1 LTPEGGLQRK
11 TATST
16 ATHKCRRL
24 LALALVSLAA
34 LNIFCER
41 DLAQDPSASQQAA
54 ASTIEP
60 KAGTWRTWVLA
71 SGDQLRLQPPPN
83 RKATRAEVKELQA
96 LESQR
101 DAAAL
106 DIVNFW
112 DAGSPSY
119 RWERMAADEAAKNGL
134 GTPRAARVFS
144 LVSIAI
150 YDAMVAA
157 WDSKYA
163 YNRPRPSEFNSSLTT
178 VLPNPNSPS
187 YPSEHA
193 VAAGA
198 ASIILAFLFPADAK
212 LFSDKAD
219 EAGRS
224 RLLAGV
230 QYPSDVAAGLD
241 LGRAVGALVVDR
253 AKTDGSDA
261 RWTGT
266 VPTGPGLWS
275 GTNPAEPTVPTWK
288 TWVLASGRQLRPGP
302 PPAFDSAE
310 EAAELAEL
318 KSFPRALP
326 AAGDPFNR
334 DRAAMFWQGGAFQA
348 FEDLIHQKIFEN
360 KLDADP
366 PRAARVYSYVH
377 VALYDSVVAC
387 WDGKYA
393 YWAIRPFQLDPTV
406 TTLFPTPNHPSYP
419 SAHTAISGP
428 YAESLSYFFPRDA
441 DLFRS
446 KAREAAESRI
456 WAGIHFRS
464 DIEVGLA
471 LAKSVTQ
478 LVTDRASHDGSQ

>member
-1 LTPEGGLQRK
+1 MKRARSIATQRK
-11 TATST
+11 PS
-16 ATHKCRRL
+16 RL
-24 LALALVSLAA
+24 LALALASLAA
-34 LNIFCER
+34 VNIFCQSGT
-41 DLAQDPSASQQAA
+41 AQDFSEQQQSTASL
-54 ASTIEP
+54 IEP
-60 KAGTWRTWVLA
+60 KAGTWKTWLLA
-71 SGDQLRLQPPPN
+71 SGDQLRLQSPPN
-83 RKATRAEVKELQA
+83 KKATRAEIKELQA

-106 DIVNFW
+106 ELINYW

-119 RWERMAADEAAKNGL
+119 RWERIAEDEVAKNGL
-134 GTPRAARVFS
+134 NTPRTARVYA
-144 LVSIAI
+144 LVSVAI
-150 YDAMVAA
+150 YDAIIAA

-163 YNRPRPSEFNSSLTT
+163 YNRPRPSEFTSSLTT
-178 VLPNPNSPS
+178 VVPNPNSPS

-198 ASIILAFLFPADAK
+198 ASTILAFLFPADAK

-219 EAGRS
+219 EAGKS

-230 QYPSDVAAGLD
+230 QYPTDVAAGLD

-253 AKTDGSDA
+253 AKSDGSDA
-261 RWTGT
+261 RWSGT
-266 VPTGPGLWS
+266 VPPGPGKWS
-275 GTNPAEPTVPTWK
+275 GTNPAEPTAPAWK
-288 TWVLASGRQLRPGP
+288 TWVLSSGSQLRPGP
-302 PPAFDSAE
+302 PPAFDSAQ
-310 EAAELAEL
+310 EATELAEL
-318 KSFPRALP
+318 KSFPRAFP
-326 AAGDPFNR
+326 AAGAAFDH

-360 KLDADP
+360 RLDANP
-366 PRAARVYSYVH
+366 PRAARVYAYVH
-377 VALYDSVVAC
+377 VALYDTVVAC

-393 YWAIRPFQLDPTV
+393 YWAIRPFQVDPTV
-406 TTLFPTPNHPSYP
+406 MTLFPTPNHPSYP

-428 YAESLSYFFPRDA
+428 YSESLAYFFPQDA

-446 KAREAAESRI
+446 KAKEAAESRI